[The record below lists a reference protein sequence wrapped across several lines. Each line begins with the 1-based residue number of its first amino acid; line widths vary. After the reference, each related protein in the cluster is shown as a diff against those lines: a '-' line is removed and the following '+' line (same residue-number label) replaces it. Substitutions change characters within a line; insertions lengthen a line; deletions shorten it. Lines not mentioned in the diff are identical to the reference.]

1 MMGNTALHEAAKR
14 GDIQT
19 VELILHEKEN
29 DLDYINSPDR
39 TNSTALHYAIR
50 ANHLEVASLLLTY
63 GADPN
68 AQDMHGLTP
77 FHSAFWE
84 GRLEFIKLLLKNGAN
99 PNLADNHGATPFLY
113 AAHDCSFDIIKFL
126 LLNGGANINA
136 IDTTYSLTSFKEVY
150 IMLMEGQKNKE
161 VMELL
166 VAEMVKLDHTGIKIS
181 ENNLEGFNVNK
192 QLISESDLLKELE
205 QQCHKEIDQMKSI
218 FVGKNGMSFFDIF
231 VLQKDINTLAR
242 CANNP
247 DIVKCQ
253 NKFSM
258 YSSFIEKSIEE
269 GKARSKM
276 LQGAVEAM
284 DKIFESNQDV
294 SQKSQTSWLHLPP
307 EVRLMILENL
317 GDDDLTKLQ
326 HNEEAAA
333 EAEAQVEGA
342 HAIYEGE

>member
-1 MMGNTALHEAAKR
+1 MVQTALHKAAKR

-19 VELILHEKEN
+19 VQLILLEQN
-29 DLDYINSPDR
+29 DVHYINSGDR

-113 AAHDCSFDIIKFL
+113 AAHDCNFDIIKFL

-136 IDTTYSLTSFKEVY
+136 IDTTYSLTPFKEVY

-166 VAEMVKLDHTGIKIS
+166 VAEMVKLDHSDIKIS
-181 ENNLEGFNVNK
+181 ESNLEGFNVNK
-192 QLISESDLLKELE
+192 QLISESELLKELE
-205 QQCHKEIDQMKSI
+205 QQCHKEIEQMKSI
-218 FVGKNGMSFFDIF
+218 SVGENGLSFFDIF

-247 DIVKCQ
+247 DIVKYQ

-258 YSSFIEKSIEE
+258 YSSFIEKSI
-269 GKARSKM
+269 GAGQARANL
-276 LQGAVEAM
+276 LQGGVESM
-284 DKIFESNQDV
+284 DEIFESNQDAFQE
-294 SQKSQTSWLHLPP
+294 SQISWHHLPP

-317 GDDDLTKLQ
+317 SNNDLTKLQ
-326 HNEEAAA
+326 HTDAA
-333 EAEAQVEGA
+333 EAKVGGTY
-342 HAIYEGE
+342 AIYEGQ